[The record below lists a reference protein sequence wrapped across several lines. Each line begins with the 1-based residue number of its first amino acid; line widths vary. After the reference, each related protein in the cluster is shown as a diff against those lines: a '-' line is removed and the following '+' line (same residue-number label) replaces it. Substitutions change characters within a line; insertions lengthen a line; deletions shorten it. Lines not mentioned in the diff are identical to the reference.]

1 MVMKEEEIRVNFSKN
16 LVLLRKANNLS
27 QSDLATALSYS
38 DKAISKWENQDT
50 IPDIVTISNI
60 ANYFHITV
68 DELIS
73 NGDVVKASKTKRRRL
88 LVIMSSTSF
97 CVFVVLIAYLVL
109 ELCDVSH
116 AYLVLP
122 TALVSAGIVATVLS
136 ALWYKRL
143 HLLLSISLIIWGVGL
158 QIILFMNFNRLWI
171 ILVIS
176 AVLNITFIPFLRI
189 FKK

>member
-16 LVLLRKANNLS
+16 LALLRKDNNLS

-50 IPDIVTISNI
+50 VPDIVTISRI
-60 ANYFHITV
+60 AEYFHITV

-73 NGDVVKASKTKRRRL
+73 NGDVVKASKSKRRHL

-97 CVFVVLIAYLVL
+97 CVFIVLITYLIL
-109 ELCDVSH
+109 ELCDVSY

-136 ALWYKRL
+136 ALWYKRF
-143 HLLLSISLIIWGVGL
+143 HLLISISLIIWGVGL
-158 QIILFMNFNRLWI
+158 HLILFMNFNRFWI
-171 ILVIS
+171 ALVAC
-176 AVLNITFIPFLRI
+176 AVLNLTFIPFLRI

>member
-88 LVIMSSTSF
+88 LVIMSSTGF
-97 CVFVVLIAYLVL
+97 CVFIVLIAYLVL